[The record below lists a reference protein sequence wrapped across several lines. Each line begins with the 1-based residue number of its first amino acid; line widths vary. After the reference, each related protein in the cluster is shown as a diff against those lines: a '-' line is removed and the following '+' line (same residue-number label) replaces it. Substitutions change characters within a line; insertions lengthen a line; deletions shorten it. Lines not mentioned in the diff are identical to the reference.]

1 MRMMV
6 VVFALYMKV
15 EVAVV
20 AVAVAVEAFH
30 SFVFVEVACTFVVD
44 LVNSSLIVV
53 VVFVDFF
60 VVLMLE
66 VFVDKMPKIN

>member
-1 MRMMV
+1 M
-6 VVFALYMKV
+6 FAWYMKV
-15 EVAVV
+15 EVVV
-20 AVAVAVEAFH
+20 AVAVAVETFH

-53 VVFVDFF
+53 VVVFVDFF